1 MCAAKKKTRLPKKKD
16 YPKHKARSA
25 RTPNRPRLEEKTWGP
40 SFESCIGWFVCLSI
54 VIAPLVFNS
63 HIRNFADLPQRTFIQ
78 AAVAFFCLLGLL
90 RAVVLRCPLELP
102 RDICSCALAVFAC
115 WALVSTLWSMNF
127 YDAFY
132 AAVHW
137 SACALAALGLAAWM
151 RSDVWLGRLAG
162 SFVVSGE
169 LVCAVAL
176 LQPFMGPTWIPSV
189 RMPSAAFGNPNVLAE
204 FLCFTIAFSAF
215 AGWFLRRRQ
224 FLLAMLCWHSCVS
237 GLLVLY
243 FIRCRSAWL
252 AIGCLVLWSASL
264 FLKRRAGWKLFVL
277 AAVLMLGVGGYTGYT
292 FMTNPAFKRTIHG
305 SANYRLIVW
314 NNSFEL
320 FKQQPV
326 LGHGAGSFPSV
337 YASVLNINK
346 ADRTFD
352 KNIQI
357 RRAHNDFLQT
367 AVELGLPGFLLLV
380 FFTGGILV
388 MALRLMSAQ
397 RTDFEQYI
405 IFAASGSLVAFMV
418 NASFGF
424 PFQRALTPLL
434 AFMSAG
440 MIIALYCRQRAAFF
454 CLSKRG
460 TLIAA
465 ALGVAVAGILLLRF
479 NLGIIESDA
488 YYKRALAMEK
498 RHRNVKALRYG
509 LHALAARPGRMDV
522 LTTVGR
528 AYITTGR
535 LDEGIDALQ
544 TVIKHQ
550 PYNLNALFILGVGYA
565 NAGRS
570 AESLETFGRVL
581 DIKPDFVE
589 ARPIVSRLKAHGR
602 VKVNLN

>member
-1 MCAAKKKTRLPKKKD
+1 MSPSKKKIRKQKKGYPRQKPQVTKPSPEGYRQGARL
-16 YPKHKARSA
+16 
-25 RTPNRPRLEEKTWGP
+25 
-40 SFESCIGWFVCLSI
+40 ESCIGWFVCLSI
-54 VIAPLVFNS
+54 VVAPLVFNS
-63 HIRNFADLPQRTFIQ
+63 HLRNFADLPQRTFIQ
-78 AAVAFFCLLGLL
+78 AAVALFCLLGLL
-90 RAVVLRCPLELP
+90 RAVVRRCPLELP
-102 RDICSCALAVFAC
+102 RDICSCALVVFAC
-115 WALVSTLWSMNF
+115 WALVSALWSMNF

-137 SACALAALGLAAWM
+137 STCALAALGLAAWM

-162 SFVVSGE
+162 SLIVSGE
-169 LVCAVAL
+169 LVSAVAL

-204 FLCFTIAFSAF
+204 FLCCTIAFSAF
-215 AGWFLRRRQ
+215 AGWFLRRRH

-243 FIRCRSAWL
+243 FTRCRSAWL
-252 AIGCLVLWSASL
+252 AICCLLLWSVGL
-264 FLKRRAGWKLFVL
+264 FIKRFAGWKLFIL

-292 FMTNPAFKRTIHG
+292 FTANPAFKRTIDG

-326 LGHGAGSFPSV
+326 FGHGAGSFPSV

-346 ADRTFD
+346 ADSTFD
-352 KNIQI
+352 KNKQI
-357 RRAHNDFLQT
+357 RRTHNDFLQT

-380 FFTGGILV
+380 FFTGGILFI
-388 MALRLMSAQ
+388 ALRLMSAQ
-397 RTDFEQYI
+397 RTDFEQYL
-405 IFAASGSLVAFMV
+405 IFAASGSLVTFLA

-440 MIIALYCRQRAAFF
+440 MIIALYCRQRTAFF
-454 CLSKRG
+454 FLSKRG
-460 TLIAA
+460 VLIAA
-465 ALGVAVAGILLLRF
+465 ALGVAVAGVLLLRF

-509 LHALAARPGRMDV
+509 LQALAVRPGRMDV

-544 TVIKHQ
+544 TVTKYQ

-565 NAGRS
+565 NAGQRVR
-570 AESLETFGRVL
+570 SLETFRRVL
-581 DIKPDFVE
+581 ILKPDFVE
-589 ARPIVSRLKAHGR
+589 ARPIVSRLKAYGK
-602 VKVNLN
+602 VKVNLQ